1 MARQLPRMES
11 LLSCRTYPIHY
22 LVIPKCGCTF
32 VKNLIWQLD
41 HGTGY
46 VNPPR
51 IHERTR
57 DFARVAQFNLSVD
70 EVRAQPYSFV
80 VLRNPLDRFLSL
92 YFDKVVGDGYR
103 KFVPLRAILHDKHG
117 LNIEA
122 KTPAEHTA
130 NCHILIDWIEAN
142 LAGGNSAKNLAT
154 NSAMNVGS
162 KSGGT
167 EIGRDPHWTP
177 QANRME
183 TIRVFDMKVL
193 PLSGLDDSL
202 TRLLQ
207 PILPDI
213 SEILGKLERYAT
225 NTKEMKNQVLDAAIK
240 DRILQVYRRDADNYA
255 RLEEVWARLTPKSSD
270 EIPRASQIFA

>member
-1 MARQLPRMES
+1 MARQQPRMES
-11 LLSCRTYPIHY
+11 LLSCRTYPIRY

-57 DFARVAQFNLSVD
+57 DFARVAQFNLTVE
-70 EVRAQPYSFV
+70 EVRAEPYSFV

-103 KFVPLRAILHDKHG
+103 KFVPLRAILRDKHG
-117 LNIEA
+117 LNVDA

-130 NCHILIDWIEAN
+130 NCHILIDWIEQN
-142 LAGGNSAKNLAT
+142 L
-154 NSAMNVGS
+154 GS
-162 KSGGT
+162 GT
-167 EIGRDPHWTP
+167 EIGRDAHWTP
-177 QANRME
+177 QAYRME
-183 TIRVFDMKVL
+183 TIRAFDMKVL
-193 PLSGLDDSL
+193 SLSGLDDSL
-202 TRLLQ
+202 TMLLQ

-213 SEILGKLERYAT
+213 AETLGKLERYTT
-225 NTKEMKNQVLDAAIK
+225 NTKEMKNQVLDAAIRA
-240 DRILQVYRRDADNYA
+240 RIGQVYQRDGDNYEKL
-255 RLEEVWARLTPKSSD
+255 REVWAKVAPKSGA
-270 EIPRASQIFA
+270 EIPRASQIFE